1 MSKTK
6 NYYWTEAENAM
17 SKAIDTVKSSDDLE
31 KGMILDNQVKKLKN
45 SDCAWSL
52 LGYDEFED
60 DLEDWITDYITEGVA
75 HA

>member
-6 NYYWTEAENAM
+6 DYYWTEAENAI
-17 SKAIDTVKSSDDLE
+17 SKEIHAVKGGWLIELAVNELKDSDY
-31 KGMILDNQVKKLKN
+31 
-45 SDCAWSL
+45 AWSL

-60 DLEDWITDYITEGVA
+60 DLSSWLTDYINEGVA

>member
-17 SKAIDTVKSSDDLE
+17 DTAIEKVKGGWLIELAVNDL
-31 KGMILDNQVKKLKN
+31 KDSNY
-45 SDCAWSL
+45 AWGL

-60 DLEDWITDYITEGVA
+60 DLTSWLTDYINEGVA
-75 HA
+75 NA